1 MYQPRAL
8 CAVAPHLLLGL
19 RCEEE
24 VWRGFRAPP
33 RAQVPQVPRPSSCKY
48 RLYPK
53 GRYLECETL
62 TTRDRPRRANERV
75 VRRAST
81 RARPRNSGECVF
93 GCEQILNLIEET
105 LSGCTLYKTPA
116 LYLNA

>member
-1 MYQPRAL
+1 MCELVRGEPGTFVKIAVFGENTPFRAL

-33 RAQVPQVPRPSSCKY
+33 RAQVPRPSSCKY

-81 RARPRNSGECVF
+81 RATK
-93 GCEQILNLIEET
+93 QW
-105 LSGCTLYKTPA
+105 
-116 LYLNA
+116 